1 MLRGGSQMNDLTHII
16 LNDILNRLVLLT
28 QNQKKIMDKLE
39 IEDKEKEQEED

>member
-1 MLRGGSQMNDLTHII
+1 MNDLTHII